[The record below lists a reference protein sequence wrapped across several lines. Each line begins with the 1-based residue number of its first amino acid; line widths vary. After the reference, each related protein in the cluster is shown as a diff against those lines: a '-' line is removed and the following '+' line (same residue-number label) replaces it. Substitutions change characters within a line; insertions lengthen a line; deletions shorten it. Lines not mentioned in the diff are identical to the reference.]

1 MVKFLLTAIIIGV
14 IAYVFFKTALNT
26 ESGNTGFS
34 TKLKTSYDYI
44 IVGAG
49 SSGSV
54 LASRLS
60 KDPKNDVVLL
70 EAGGSDETSPYIYK
84 PGAVAMLL
92 KSNEDWEYYTLPQEQ
107 ACQAMEEERSYW
119 PRGRVL
125 GGSNALNW
133 MVHIRGNRHDYDSWS
148 EEGCDGWSY
157 KDVLPYFIK
166 SEDIQIDEFKQS
178 EYRGKRG
185 PLPVTRPN
193 ITPMQKLYL
202 GAGKDLGYSLID
214 CNGEDQIGFSWM
226 QSTIKQGERW
236 SSYRAFIK
244 PHLDRSNLHIMPNTL
259 TTKVIIKDKKA
270 IGVECIRNGRKVRV
284 FARKEV
290 ILSAGSVNS
299 PQLLMLSGVG
309 PKEHLNKLGIPVLAD
324 LPVGDNLQDHLMIP
338 LVYGINT
345 TGSITLDK
353 LNSIW
358 SVKQYEYFRTGLWSA
373 TSGECL
379 AFVYRDFNKKTD
391 AGKSA
396 DIQISVNS
404 VHTTTPSMRDS
415 MHFNYQEKVKDQI
428 FTDTEKVETILFLP
442 ILLRPKSRG
451 YIRLKS
457 RDPFDY
463 PDIDPNYLEHP
474 DDVHT
479 LIEGVRFTEKMVGT
493 DSLKSIGMDVNSPIL
508 YHKMC
513 SVHEFRSDKFWEC
526 FVRHFTLTVY
536 HPTSTCRMGGKDDPS
551 AVVDPQLRVKG
562 ISGLRVVD
570 ASVMRNV
577 PSGNTNAPSIMIG
590 EKAADM
596 IRKG

>member
-1 MVKFLLTAIIIGV
+1 MEKVLATAIIVGV
-14 IAYVFFKTALNT
+14 FAYFYFHSAQNT
-26 ESGNTGFS
+26 DNGFAS
-34 TKLKTSYDYI
+34 NLKTSYDYI

-54 LASRLS
+54 LAARLTE
-60 KDPKNDVVLL
+60 DPANDVALL
-70 EAGGSDETSPYIYK
+70 EAGGSDETNPNVYI
-84 PGAVAMLL
+84 PGAVAQLT
-92 KSNEDWEYYTLPQEQ
+92 NIDEDWSYYTVPQKHACFAMKEQ
-107 ACQAMEEERSYW
+107 RSFW

-125 GGSNALNW
+125 GGSSSLNW
-133 MVHIRGNRHDYDSWS
+133 MAYVRGNRHDYDSWS

-157 KDVLPYFIK
+157 KDVLPYFMK

-178 EYRGKRG
+178 EYRGKGG
-185 PLPVTRPN
+185 PLPVTRPTT
-193 ITPMQKLYL
+193 TPMQKFCLD
-202 GAGKDLGYSLID
+202 AGKDLGYNVID
-214 CNGEDQIGFSWM
+214 CNGGDQIGFSWM

-236 SSYRAFIK
+236 SSYRSFIK
-244 PHLDRSNLHIMPNTL
+244 PHLDRPNLHVMPNTF
-259 TTKVIIKDKKA
+259 TTKIIIKDKKA

-290 ILSAGSVNS
+290 ILSAGAVNS

-324 LPVGDNLQDHLMIP
+324 LPVGENLQDHIMIP
-338 LVYGINT
+338 LSYSTNT
-345 TGSITLDK
+345 TGAVTLEK
-353 LNSIW
+353 MTSTW
-358 SVKQYEYFRTGLWSA
+358 TTKQYEYLGTGLLSA
-373 TSGECL
+373 PALESL
-379 AFVYRDFNKKTD
+379 AFVYKDFNKKKD
-391 AGKSA
+391 SGENA
-396 DIQISVNS
+396 DIQMMVYS
-404 VHTTTPSMRDS
+404 VHASTPPLRDVLKL
-415 MHFNYQEKVKDQI
+415 NYKEEVKDKVYTS
-428 FTDTEKVETILFLP
+428 TDDVETIMFVP
-442 ILLRPKSRG
+442 TLLHPKSRG
-451 YIRLKS
+451 TIRLS
-457 RDPFDY
+457 TTDPFDY
-463 PDIDPNYLEHP
+463 PKIDPHYLEHP
-474 DDVHT
+474 DDVQT
-479 LIEGVRFTEKMVGT
+479 AIAGVRFTEKMVGT

>member
-479 LIEGVRFTEKMVGT
+479 LIEAIRFVEKMVGT
-493 DSLKSIGMDVNSPIL
+493 NTLNSVGMDVNYQSPYYKL
-508 YHKMC
+508 C
-513 SVHEFRSDKFWEC
+513 SKHQFRSDKFWEC
-526 FVRHFTLTVY
+526 YVRHFTLTAS
-536 HPTSTCRMGGKDDPS
+536 HPTSTCRMGDKDDPS

-570 ASVMRNV
+570 ASAMRNV
-577 PSGNTNAPSIMIG
+577 PAGNTNAGSIMIG
-590 EKAADM
+590 EKAADL
-596 IRKG
+596 ILKG